1 MIKTKK
7 TTSQYLFLL
16 VILFVSFFLRF
27 YRLKHNV
34 PSLYS
39 DELGHLQLLNI
50 LQQPLN
56 LSHLLNKIIYFPF
69 TFTWLFGLTVF
80 GIRFGTAFFGSLI
93 PIFVFF
99 FVRALDRKNIQVALI
114 SSALTA
120 VLPWSFMI
128 SKGAYTHIPLITI
141 FTLIHLTLFIK
152 AKRPIQYLVSFVP
165 LFFATIYY
173 PSMIVISALAI
184 PFYVYYIYNQAR
196 TKKQRQV
203 ILTISFVFF
212 LAIIG
217 ILFTKY
223 GGLTNKSR
231 GVSLVITNDINVTS
245 ETNLYRGYSQKTS
258 PSIFSFGLPTEK
270 IANRVLYNFP
280 SAVVRQFTETY
291 LSFFSPEFLFLT
303 GDHVL
308 RHSTNQFGAFLP
320 VLLPFMIYGT
330 FVFFGKAKKKNRW
343 LLLLWMIISPV
354 PAAITNDGARYLLRA
369 ITLMPILTYLSA
381 VGIVSFI
388 SLFRARIKIIVSVI
402 TFSLVLFSAYSFF
415 FGYFHV
421 YPTLSAQSYE
431 YGFKE
436 LSDFQTKNGNQPLLV
451 LWEDSYPNSY
461 FRYYQKTD
469 LKKNI
474 EYQKKEIVIGDSVFI
489 QTFDN
494 LYFSWPK
501 SKKDLDLFLQK
512 YQVTQVAFPKTYLLN
527 NPQYKLLNTQSIE
540 HILFP
545 DQSTAFTIFY

>member
-1 MIKTKK
+1 
-7 TTSQYLFLL
+7 
-16 VILFVSFFLRF
+16 
-27 YRLKHNV
+27 
-34 PSLYS
+34 
-39 DELGHLQLLNI
+39 
-50 LQQPLN
+50 
-56 LSHLLNKIIYFPF
+56 
-69 TFTWLFGLTVF
+69 
-80 GIRFGTAFFGSLI
+80 
-93 PIFVFF
+93 
-99 FVRALDRKNIQVALI
+99 
-114 SSALTA
+114 
-120 VLPWSFMI
+120 
-128 SKGAYTHIPLITI
+128 
-141 FTLIHLTLFIK
+141 
-152 AKRPIQYLVSFVP
+152 
-165 LFFATIYY
+165 
-173 PSMIVISALAI
+173 
-184 PFYVYYIYNQAR
+184 
-196 TKKQRQV
+196 
-203 ILTISFVFF
+203 
-212 LAIIG
+212 
-217 ILFTKY
+217 
-223 GGLTNKSR
+223 
-231 GVSLVITNDINVTS
+231 
-245 ETNLYRGYSQKTS
+245 
-258 PSIFSFGLPTEK
+258 
-270 IANRVLYNFP
+270 
-280 SAVVRQFTETY
+280 
-291 LSFFSPEFLFLT
+291 
-303 GDHVL
+303 
-308 RHSTNQFGAFLP
+308 
-320 VLLPFMIYGT
+320 MIYGT
-330 FVFFGKAKKKNRW
+330 FMFFGKAKKKNKW
-343 LLLLWMIISPV
+343 LLLFWMIISPV

-388 SLFRARIKIIVSVI
+388 SLFRARIKTIVSVI